1 MLSTFAPDGA
11 NEANEVGSPCH
22 VIPNCTPPSASQARP
37 DLAASLLVRGPRN
50 CNVVAMVTT
59 RDADKEWARELSAK
73 IQEADTLCSVAYAGA
88 VVEKVTGALPFWCG
102 RGFWWG
108 L

>member
-1 MLSTFAPDGA
+1 
-11 NEANEVGSPCH
+11 
-22 VIPNCTPPSASQARP
+22 
-37 DLAASLLVRGPRN
+37 
-50 CNVVAMVTT
+50 MVTT

>member
-1 MLSTFAPDGA
+1 MPRDTQLHTS
-11 NEANEVGSPCH
+11 
-22 VIPNCTPPSASQARP
+22 PSASQAPVAWFVVHSPRP
-37 DLAASLLVRGPRN
+37 DLAASLLVRGPPN

-73 IQEADTLCSVAYAGA
+73 IQEADSLCSVAYTGA
-88 VVEKVTGALPFWCG
+88 VVEKVTGALLFWCG

>member
-1 MLSTFAPDGA
+1 
-11 NEANEVGSPCH
+11 
-22 VIPNCTPPSASQARP
+22 
-37 DLAASLLVRGPRN
+37 
-50 CNVVAMVTT
+50 MVTT

-73 IQEADTLCSVAYAGA
+73 IQEADSLCSVAYTGA
-88 VVEKVTGALPFWCG
+88 VVEKVTGALLFWCG